1 MNKNLM
7 KKIKNLISKINIKK
21 ILKNNNYN
29 NILKITIKI
38 KKKI

>member
-1 MNKNLM
+1 M